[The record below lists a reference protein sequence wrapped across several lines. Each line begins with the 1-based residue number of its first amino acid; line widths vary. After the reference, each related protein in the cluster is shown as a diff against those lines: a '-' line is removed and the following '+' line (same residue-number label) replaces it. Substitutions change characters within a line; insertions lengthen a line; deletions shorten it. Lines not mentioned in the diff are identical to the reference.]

1 MVRNKRQMEIPG
13 STSELEVALDDL
25 SDRLDDVERAKE
37 SIPPA
42 KERLA
47 EIMASIGKE
56 KVFHRNRHFSVT
68 ETPASTKLRITK
80 SK

>member
-25 SDRLDDVERAKE
+25 SDRLDDVESAKE

-56 KVFHRNRHFSVT
+56 KVFHRNRNFFVT
-68 ETPASTKLRITK
+68 ETPAATKLRITK
-80 SK
+80 NK